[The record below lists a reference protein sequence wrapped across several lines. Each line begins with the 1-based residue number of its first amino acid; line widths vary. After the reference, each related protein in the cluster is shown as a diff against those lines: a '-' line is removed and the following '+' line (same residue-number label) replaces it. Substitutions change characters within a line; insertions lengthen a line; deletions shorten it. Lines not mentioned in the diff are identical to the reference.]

1 MSLKCGIV
9 GLPNVGKS
17 TLFNAITNTA
27 NAQAANYPFC
37 TIEPNV
43 GKVEVPD
50 ARLERL
56 GKLVN
61 TQKLVYNQLEIV
73 DIAGL
78 VAGASKG
85 EGLGNQFLANIRE
98 CDVIINV
105 VRCFDDENIV
115 HVSGSTDP
123 VRDLETIETELQLA
137 DIATLEKVI
146 ANNEKKAKGRNE
158 EAMLQLEVAK
168 KLKSFIENG
177 RMVIDCELADEKEQ
191 KVAKQFCLLT
201 AKKAIYVANVKED
214 GLGGNIYTEALTNF
228 LAERNT
234 NNDKKP
240 IIICAAIEAEISTFS
255 KEEKLEYLQTI
266 NCAESGLDKVVR
278 AGYEALGLITF
289 FTVGPKETRAWQ
301 VRRGATA
308 PEAAGEIHTDF
319 QRGFIKAETIA
330 YEDYI
335 KYENEEKIKEAGKL
349 RTEGKDYIVKD
360 GDIFNFKFNV

>member
-27 NAQAANYPFC
+27 NAQAENYPFC

-43 GKVEVPD
+43 GRVEVPD
-50 ARLERL
+50 ERLAKL

-61 TQKLVYNQLEIV
+61 TEKLVYNQLEIV

-105 VRCFDDENIV
+105 IRCFDDENIV
-115 HVSGSTDP
+115 HVSGSTNP
-123 VRDLETIETELQLA
+123 IRDLEVIETELQLA
-137 DIATLEKVI
+137 DIATLEKI
-146 ANNEKKAKGRNE
+146 IQNNEKKARGNN
-158 EAMLQLEVAK
+158 ADAILQLEIAK
-168 KLKSFIENG
+168 QLKDFIG
-177 RMVIDCELADEKEQ
+177 QGKMAIDYDFDEEKYG
-191 KVAKQFCLLT
+191 KIVKQFCLLT
-201 AKKAIYVANVKED
+201 SKKSIYVANVKED
-214 GLGGNIYTEALTNF
+214 GLGGNNYTKELEEF
-228 LAERNT
+228 LQKRNT
-234 NNDKKP
+234 KNKKDL

-255 KEEKLEYLQTI
+255 NEEKKEYLNSI
-266 NCAESGLDKVVR
+266 NCSESGLDKVVK
-278 AGYEALGLITF
+278 AGYSALGLITF

-301 VRRGATA
+301 VRNGAMA

-319 QRGFIKAETIA
+319 QRGFIKAETIS

-335 KYENEEKIKEAGKL
+335 KYESEEKIKEAGKL
-349 RTEGKDYIVKD
+349 RTEGKDYVVKD

>member
-105 VRCFDDENIV
+105 IRCFDDENIV

-146 ANNEKKAKGRNE
+146 TNNEKKAKGRNE
-158 EAMLQLEVAK
+158 EVILHLGVAK
-168 KLKSFIENG
+168 KLKAFVESG
-177 RMVIDCELADEKEQ
+177 KMAIDCELSDEKEQ
-191 KVAKQFCLLT
+191 KTAKQFCLLT

-214 GLGGNIYTEALTNF
+214 GLDGNNYTATLTDF
-228 LAERNT
+228 LAGRNT

-255 KEEKLEYLQTI
+255 KE
-266 NCAESGLDKVVR
+266 
-278 AGYEALGLITF
+278 
-289 FTVGPKETRAWQ
+289 
-301 VRRGATA
+301 
-308 PEAAGEIHTDF
+308 
-319 QRGFIKAETIA
+319 
-330 YEDYI
+330 
-335 KYENEEKIKEAGKL
+335 
-349 RTEGKDYIVKD
+349 
-360 GDIFNFKFNV
+360 

>member
-17 TLFNAITNTA
+17 TLFNAITNTS

-43 GKVEVPD
+43 GRVNVPD
-50 ARLERL
+50 ERLEKL

-61 TQKLVYNQLEIV
+61 TTKLVYNQLEIV

-98 CDVIINV
+98 CDAIIHV
-105 VRCFDDENIV
+105 VRCFDDENVV
-115 HVSGSTDP
+115 HVNTTPDP
-123 VRDLETIETELQLA
+123 IRDLETIETELLLA
-137 DIATLEKVI
+137 DCAVLEKI
-146 ANNEKKAKGRNE
+146 IQNSEKKAKGRDE
-158 EAMLQLEVAK
+158 EAVLRLEVARK
-168 KLKSFIENG
+168 MLDYASAGK
-177 RMVIDCELADEKEQ
+177 MTIDVGLSDTERE
-191 KVAKQFCLLT
+191 VARQLCLLT
-201 AKKAIYVANVKED
+201 SKKAIYVANVDEAGLVD
-214 GLGGNIYTEALTNF
+214 GNEHTKRLTDF
-228 LAERNT
+228 LSKRDVAS
-234 NNDKKP
+234 
-240 IIICAAIEAEISTFS
+240 IIICASVEAEISTFS
-255 KEEKLEYLQTI
+255 KDERDEYLKSI
-266 NCAESGLDKVVR
+266 NCSESGLDKIVCEC
-278 AGYEALGLITF
+278 YKQLGLITF

-301 VRRGATA
+301 VKNGSLA
-308 PEAAGEIHTDF
+308 PDAAGEIHTDF
-319 QRGFIKAETIA
+319 QRGFIKAETIS

-335 KYENEEKIKEAGKL
+335 KYGSEESVKEAGKM

>member
-27 NAQAANYPFC
+27 KAQAENYPFC

-43 GKVEVPD
+43 GKIEVPD
-50 ARLERL
+50 ERLEKL

-61 TQKLVYNQLEIV
+61 TQKLIYNQLEIV

-98 CDVIINV
+98 CDVIIHV
-105 VRCFDDENIV
+105 LRCFDDENIV
-115 HVSGSTDP
+115 SVGGDVNP
-123 VRDLETIETELQLA
+123 VRDLQIIETELQLA
-137 DIATLEKVI
+137 DLATLEKI
-146 ANNEKKAKGRNE
+146 ITNSEKKAKSRNE
-158 EAMLQLEVAK
+158 EAILQFEVAT
-168 KLKSFIENG
+168 KLKAFVENG
-177 RMVIDCELADEKEQ
+177 GMAIDCKIDDGKEQ

-214 GLGGNIYTEALTNF
+214 GLNGNDYTNKLSEFLTT
-228 LAERNT
+228 RT
-234 NNDKKP
+234 TKNNSSP
-240 IIICAAIEAEISTFS
+240 IIICASVEAEISSFS
-255 KEEKLEYLQTI
+255 KTEKLEYLESIGCKQ
-266 NCAESGLDKVVR
+266 SGLDKIVR
-278 AGYEALGLITF
+278 AGYSALGLITF

-301 VRRGATA
+301 VKDGSKA

-319 QRGFIKAETIA
+319 QKGFIKAETIA
-330 YEDYI
+330 YDDFI
-335 KYENEEKIKEAGKL
+335 AFGSEEAVKEAGKL
-349 RTEGKDYIVKD
+349 RTEGKDYLVKD

>member
-17 TLFNAITNTA
+17 TLFNAITNTT

-43 GKVEVPD
+43 GRIEVPD
-50 ARLERL
+50 ERLEKL

-61 TQKLVYNQLEIV
+61 TQKLVHNQLEIV

-98 CDVIINV
+98 CDVIIHV
-105 VRCFDDENIV
+105 IRCFDDENVV
-115 HVSGSTDP
+115 HVCGNTNP

-158 EAMLQLEVAK
+158 EAILQLETAK
-168 KLKSFIENG
+168 KLLEFVSNG
-177 RMVIDCELADEKEQ
+177 KLAIDAELDEQEQ

-201 AKKAIYVANVKED
+201 AKNAIYVANVDEA
-214 GLGGNIYTEALTNF
+214 GLAGNVHTQALTEF
-228 LAERNT
+228 LSKRNA
-234 NNDKKP
+234 KP
-240 IIICAAIEAEISTFS
+240 IVICASVEAEISTFS
-255 KEEKLEYLQTI
+255 KAEKLEYLSSI
-266 NCAESGLDKVVR
+266 NCTESGLDKVAK
-278 AGYEALGLITF
+278 AGYSALGLITF
-289 FTVGPKETRAWQ
+289 FTVGPQETRAWQ
-301 VRRGATA
+301 VTNGATA

-319 QRGFIKAETIA
+319 QRGFIKAETIS

-335 KYENEEKIKEAGKL
+335 KYGNEEAIKNAGKL

>member
-17 TLFNAITNTA
+17 TLFNAITNTSK
-27 NAQAANYPFC
+27 AQAENYPFC

-43 GKVEVPD
+43 GIVDVPD
-50 ARLERL
+50 DRLEKI

-61 TQKLVYNQLEIV
+61 TQKLIYNQLEIV

-98 CDVIINV
+98 CNVIINV
-105 VRCFDDENIV
+105 IRCFDDDNIV
-115 HVSGSTDP
+115 HVNGETNP
-123 VRDLETIETELQLA
+123 VRDLEIIETELQLA
-137 DIATLEKVI
+137 DVSTLEKI
-146 ANNEKKAKGRNE
+146 IINNEKQAKSRNE
-158 EAMLQLEVAK
+158 EAIL
-168 KLKSFIENG
+168 KLKLAKELKDFIESG
-177 RMVIDCELADEKEQ
+177 KMAIDYEIEEEKE
-191 KVAKQFCLLT
+191 KKIVDQFCLLT
-201 AKKAIYVANVKED
+201 RKKALYVANVKED
-214 GLGGNIYTEALTNF
+214 DINGNEYTNMLEGF
-228 LAERNT
+228 LAQRET
-234 NNDKKP
+234 NNDKTP
-240 IIICAAIEAEISTFS
+240 IILCAKIEAEISTFT
-255 KEEKLEYLQTI
+255 KEEKREFLNSI
-266 NCAESGLDKVVR
+266 NCSESGLDKVVK
-278 AGYEALGLITF
+278 AGYSALGLITF

-301 VRRGATA
+301 VRKGATA

-319 QRGFIKAETIA
+319 QRGFIKAETIS

-335 KYENEEKIKEAGKL
+335 KYGDEEKIKEAGKI